1 MHAKKLKS
9 QIAGLE
15 ASLVGP
21 PQRYQGYN
29 NIGNSGKI
37 RMANTS
43 LLVSKKIIQM
53 DMFQVEERG
62 FYVKLVCNKVQ
73 GVAASLY

>member
-9 QIAGLE
+9 EIAGLE
-15 ASLVGP
+15 ASLVGR

-43 LLVSKKIIQM
+43 LLVSKKIIQVHPPYTLM
-53 DMFQVEERG
+53 QTYLLFSYHLKFETP
-62 FYVKLVCNKVQ
+62 
-73 GVAASLY
+73 